1 MKIAITGGIGSGKSY
16 VCNMLRKR
24 GIEIFDCD
32 SSAKRLMRNSEKL
45 KQALKQAVGEDAY
58 LDDGRLNKAHI
69 SRFLL
74 ESEDNAK
81 VINGLV
87 HPAVAEDFMLS
98 GKEWMECAILFE
110 SGFDRL
116 VDKVVCVSA
125 PLETRIHRVMNR
137 DNISREQAL
146 EWINKQMPQEE
157 IISRSD
163 FCLQNDGKQNL
174 DSQIEEFLSLVS
186 QVKLVDEA

>member
-16 VCNMLRKR
+16 VCNLLRKR

-32 SSAKRLMRNSEKL
+32 SSAKHLMRNSEKL
-45 KQALKQAVGEDAY
+45 RENLKEAIGDDAY
-58 LDDGRLNKAHI
+58 LEDGRLNKAYI
-69 SRFLL
+69 SSFLL

-98 GKEWMECAILFE
+98 GKDWMECAILFE

-116 VDKVVCVSA
+116 VGKVVCVSA
-125 PLETRIHRVMNR
+125 PLETRIHRVMKR
-137 DNISREQAL
+137 DNISREHAL
-146 EWINKQMPQEE
+146 EWISKQMPQEE

-163 FCLQNDGKQNL
+163 FCLQNDGEQNL
-174 DSQIEEFLSLVS
+174 DSQIDKLLLLVS
-186 QVKLVDEA
+186 QSSSIRNN